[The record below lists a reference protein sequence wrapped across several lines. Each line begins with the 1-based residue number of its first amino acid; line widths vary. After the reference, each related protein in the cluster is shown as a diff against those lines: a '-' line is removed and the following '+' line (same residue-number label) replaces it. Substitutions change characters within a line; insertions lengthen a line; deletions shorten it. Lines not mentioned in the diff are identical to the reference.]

1 MTRGGWR
8 AAIYGI
14 AESDTTEQLT
24 LLLLLIKMINK
35 VKDSK
40 QDTLIL
46 EFRVMYIGSDIF
58 VLKFSNMKAAKFFCF
73 YKEEELHLKTELGIE
88 FACL

>member
-1 MTRGGWR
+1 MH
-8 AAIYGI
+8 
-14 AESDTTEQLT
+14 
-24 LLLLLIKMINK
+24 
-35 VKDSK
+35 
-40 QDTLIL
+40 
-46 EFRVMYIGSDIF
+46 FGSDIF